1 MTETTAGDLF
11 RGREGSGSPIPGA
24 EGDLA
29 DVTAEEL
36 AALDEAGQDLF
47 IPGRGEASRDPED
60 GAALRDRETGEV
72 TDSLD
77 PGALQDAA
85 GDLADRLAET
95 ADAAGSGSSSGGG
108 AGGGDPAAAFD
119 PESIDSLTTGG
130 MGPSWLSG
138 AALAAAVVSVVV
150 AIAAALGGGR
160 SDD

>member
-1 MTETTAGDLF
+1 MTDTTAGDLF

-24 EGDLA
+24 EGDLSDITA
-29 DVTAEEL
+29 DEL

-72 TDSLD
+72 TDNLD

-95 ADAAGSGSSSGGG
+95 AEAAGSGSSGG
-108 AGGGDPAAAFD
+108 AGGSDPAATFD
-119 PESIDSLTTGG
+119 PESIDSLTSDG

-160 SDD
+160 SDG

>member
-29 DVTAEEL
+29 DITVEEL
-36 AALDEAGQDLF
+36 AALDESGQDLF
-47 IPGRGEASRDPED
+47 IPGRGDASRDPSD

-72 TDSLD
+72 TDNLD

-95 ADAAGSGSSSGGG
+95 ADAAGSGSSGS
-108 AGGGDPAAAFD
+108 DPAATFD
-119 PESIDSLTTGG
+119 PESIDSLTRGG

-150 AIAAALGGGR
+150 AIVAALGGGR
-160 SDD
+160 SDG